1 MSTVYSNGELRFFR
15 LTKCVVDHATEALR
29 IAFKQEWNYLH
40 TSSPWQNDRTS
51 GSLLLAEEKPSS
63 RLLDP
68 AYSKDYQ
75 HIKDKLSRGNLE
87 DWDVTVLFFALKYSH
102 ALSRIRY
109 GFHWRRIESAIYRIK
124 GVRNVLFSHASEAY
138 VSQYTFERNVDIL
151 VQAVED
157 LLSSSDPLVEELQK
171 LRNETEFATE
181 DLLRYKQ
188 LVKDDH
194 TDFLL
199 LEESIKRLEDK
210 LGTKA
215 TSQTVCE
222 TAESAEG
229 SSEISN
235 NSEIVSKM
243 CCRMDKLERQIAT
256 AVDLVPSRSKPA
268 ILRRAKYIRLMNKS
282 FYMSCN
288 FRWGELEKLLQE
300 FNDDSDTDLKIFA
313 GIQSAVGL
321 NLQSK
326 KKEALDVLNSLL
338 HETSEAPHGVV
349 LRARIK
355 ICKAYILHDQGKDDE
370 AMEQADDAGAMLDL
384 RECHEDLGELNNIK
398 ANIILSA
405 SKNGAEDRERIL
417 CHLDRSIHSCEKA
430 TVDRSVTIVQ
440 AKIRKAL
447 LHLGYYQH
455 GILEEVPPSDI
466 DIAQT
471 ILKRVSEQCEP
482 LSKRSKV
489 YFTYGESLLAHRKG
503 DTRVAG
509 KLEHKVRKKCEKHEF
524 GFEIQQ
530 LDILRTLIRGAS
542 L

>member
-1 MSTVYSNGELRFFR
+1 MTTVYSHGELRFFR
-15 LTKCVVDHATEALR
+15 LAKGVVNHATEALR
-29 IAFKQEWNYLH
+29 IAFKQEWNRLH
-40 TSSPWQNDRTS
+40 TLSPWQNDRTS
-51 GSLLLAEEKPSS
+51 GSQLLAEEKPSS

-102 ALSRIRY
+102 ALSRNRY
-109 GFHWRRIESAIYRIK
+109 GYHWRRIESAIYRIK

-138 VSQYTFERNVDIL
+138 VSQYTFERNMDIL

-171 LRNETEFATE
+171 LRNETEFPTE

-194 TDFLL
+194 KNFLL
-199 LEESIKRLEDK
+199 LEESIKRLEDT
-210 LGTKA
+210 LGTTS

-222 TAESAEG
+222 TAESAKG

-235 NSEIVSKM
+235 NSEIASKM

-282 FYMSCN
+282 FSMSCN

-300 FNDDSDTDLKIFA
+300 FNDDSDVDLKIFA

-338 HETSEAPHGVV
+338 RKTSVAPHW
-349 LRARIK
+349 
-355 ICKAYILHDQGKDDE
+355 
-370 AMEQADDAGAMLDL
+370 
-384 RECHEDLGELNNIK
+384 
-398 ANIILSA
+398 
-405 SKNGAEDRERIL
+405 
-417 CHLDRSIHSCEKA
+417 
-430 TVDRSVTIVQ
+430 
-440 AKIRKAL
+440 
-447 LHLGYYQH
+447 
-455 GILEEVPPSDI
+455 
-466 DIAQT
+466 
-471 ILKRVSEQCEP
+471 
-482 LSKRSKV
+482 
-489 YFTYGESLLAHRKG
+489 
-503 DTRVAG
+503 
-509 KLEHKVRKKCEKHEF
+509 
-524 GFEIQQ
+524 
-530 LDILRTLIRGAS
+530 
-542 L
+542 